1 MINTKGN
8 YKVKNRSGGKVTY
21 TVQYGGNKIHQVFN
35 PGETKIVPYEELRQ
49 LSYQHGGPELIYN
62 YLQVS
67 EQQVL
72 NSFNLSPEPEYYMSE
87 KQIIK
92 LMEEGTLDE
101 FLDCLDFAPI
111 GVIDL
116 IKRYA
121 VALPLSDYNKR
132 KAIKDKLGYDV
143 DAAIKNEQAT
153 KNAEKEAEEA
163 TTPTRR
169 VTKPVEQETIAEG
182 PVRRTKPKYTIPNQQ

>member
-1 MINTKGN
+1 
-8 YKVKNRSGGKVTY
+8 
-21 TVQYGGNKIHQVFN
+21 
-35 PGETKIVPYEELRQ
+35 
-49 LSYQHGGPELIYN
+49 
-62 YLQVS
+62 
-67 EQQVL
+67 
-72 NSFNLSPEPEYYMSE
+72 MSE

-169 VTKPVEQETIAEG
+169 VTKPVEQETVAEG

>member
-1 MINTKGN
+1 
-8 YKVKNRSGGKVTY
+8 
-21 TVQYGGNKIHQVFN
+21 
-35 PGETKIVPYEELRQ
+35 
-49 LSYQHGGPELIYN
+49 
-62 YLQVS
+62 
-67 EQQVL
+67 
-72 NSFNLSPEPEYYMSE
+72 
-87 KQIIK
+87 
-92 LMEEGTLDE
+92 MEEGTLDE

-153 KNAEKEAEEA
+153 KDAEKEAAE
-163 TTPTRR
+163 TTAPTRR
-169 VTKPVEQETIAEG
+169 VTKPVEQEAAIEG